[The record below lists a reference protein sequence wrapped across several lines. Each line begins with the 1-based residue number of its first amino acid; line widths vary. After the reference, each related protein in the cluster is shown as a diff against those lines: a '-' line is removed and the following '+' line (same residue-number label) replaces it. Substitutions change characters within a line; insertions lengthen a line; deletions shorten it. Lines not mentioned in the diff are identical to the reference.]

1 MPKSLLLFTSIS
13 LLILSSCSSVQE
25 KMEESDI
32 GKEILQLNYAKGF
45 DVIVLKNGDKVVK
58 LYDLEKGGGL
68 LEELLLSKSAP
79 NDSIENTIQIPIQ
92 TSVCLS
98 TTHIAYM
105 DRLNAIDKVNAV
117 SYAQYV
123 KNKNALQNLESGH
136 LKNLSNGDDVDFEL
150 LLDIYPDVFFVYPFG
165 NENYSR
171 YKEAGITCFPV
182 SEYLEK
188 HPLGRAEWIKL
199 FGVLLDKEEEANQI
213 FEQIEKDYHQT
224 MTLTENIAEED
235 KPSVFTGS
243 EDAANWYA
251 PPGNSFIAQFLQDAG
266 SDYIFKDLVQG
277 ENVTLEFEVFYEQAF
292 DTDYWGK
299 VVYNEGDL
307 TYNDVAQDDTRY
319 EKLKAFKDQHIF
331 FCNATDTDYFGDAI
345 MEPEVILKDLVKVFY
360 PEKLPEYSPVYF
372 KLAAP

>member
-165 NENYSR
+165 NENT
-171 YKEAGITCFPV
+171 I
-182 SEYLEK
+182 
-188 HPLGRAEWIKL
+188 
-199 FGVLLDKEEEANQI
+199 
-213 FEQIEKDYHQT
+213 
-224 MTLTENIAEED
+224 
-235 KPSVFTGS
+235 
-243 EDAANWYA
+243 
-251 PPGNSFIAQFLQDAG
+251 
-266 SDYIFKDLVQG
+266 
-277 ENVTLEFEVFYEQAF
+277 
-292 DTDYWGK
+292 
-299 VVYNEGDL
+299 
-307 TYNDVAQDDTRY
+307 
-319 EKLKAFKDQHIF
+319 
-331 FCNATDTDYFGDAI
+331 
-345 MEPEVILKDLVKVFY
+345 
-360 PEKLPEYSPVYF
+360 
-372 KLAAP
+372 